1 MLEKAKSAA
10 KCRFSA
16 EREFLCDLQD
26 YPSPGMR
33 VMQRVADAALAKGL
47 SLARAAHVC
56 GVLEH

>member
-16 EREFLCDLQD
+16 EREVLCDLQD

-33 VMQRVADAALAKGL
+33 VMQRVADAALAKVYHWLGL
-47 SLARAAHVC
+47 LTFV
-56 GVLEH
+56 EF